1 MKQQKLIGYAPIYPR
16 KLFRGAALTAAAL
29 MAMGG
34 VTGCRQAAK
43 PEELRTEGL
52 VPMET
57 PYEGEL
63 VLDGE
68 VAIAEPTEEPMLQGK
83 IAVPEP
89 TEEVLV
95 TEGEVAIPEPGE
107 EELVTEGEEMIEP
120 VDEQLIEEITT
131 TGMVYV
137 PEDK

>member
-1 MKQQKLIGYAPIYPR
+1 MKQQKLIGYTPNYPR
-16 KLFRGAALTAAAL
+16 KALRGAALTTAAL

-34 VTGCRQAAK
+34 LTGCRQLK
-43 PEELRTEGL
+43 LPELTTEGM
-52 VPMET
+52 V
-57 PYEGEL
+57 
-63 VLDGE
+63 
-68 VAIAEPTEEPMLQGK
+68 
-83 IAVPEP
+83 AVPEP

-95 TEGEVAIPEPGE
+95 LDGEVAIPEPGE